1 MENRFFACIVP
12 KVFNIWVFVRPL
24 RSLDK
29 TKCLVVAIAVGNRCL
44 IYLLFSCHNSIL
56 PIAIVFGCFF
66 GCAYKVL
73 CIIVVGDAVFIEITN
88 SRISKYA

>member
-66 GCAYKVL
+66 GCSLTWESITSPQLYLSAESQP
-73 CIIVVGDAVFIEITN
+73 CEI
-88 SRISKYA
+88 